1 MFSNI
6 SHFHDFKLV
15 NFFDF
20 VIFIEQLLRIV
31 VFQMFDKIPI
41 VYSTHS
47 LNNCSNL
54 YLSWITK
61 RIFPVVIYIKVRWN
75 NTRSN
80 IKCKT
85 L

>member
-1 MFSNI
+1 MVSAFLNLKYLHIFINDIFFNTNQQSVSMFSNF
-6 SHFHDFKLV
+6 SLFHDFKLV

-47 LNNCSNL
+47 L
-54 YLSWITK
+54 K
-61 RIFPVVIYIKVRWN
+61 
-75 NTRSN
+75 
-80 IKCKT
+80 KT
-85 L
+85 AQTFI